1 MRHLLGGLFTLCI
14 ACAESPQPLPGNSL
28 QEPKAAHQ
36 KNPAPTAEKP
46 DASVM
51 GDHFHFDR
59 PVPNLLFRRA
69 KKQGTEEKD
78 PPPLTGKHVGA
89 VNDLVELSLQIQL
102 TEAQKSQLRDA
113 VLAEYEAGGERRD
126 GVLSAPL
133 AWVGLEQIY
142 QKATPAE
149 RADLIK
155 KNKELF
161 IKGIEASP
169 DFLYKRVVQSIIS
182 AQQSIAAEGPP
193 PLTQQHLN
201 CQLEMFE
208 FLLSV
213 YLQKPFTFSADDRE
227 ALTNDLVV
235 AYKGLPSLVRDLFIS
250 SERHPDL
257 LWTLLRYQWAQM
269 DKGLRQGFRESLV
282 DLFGFPIFQGSETN
296 GAKALQLLPESA
308 LSAEM
313 RRLITPKL
321 PQLLEQM
328 AQLAPPDPSVLGYL
342 IYDY

>member
-1 MRHLLGGLFTLCI
+1 MRRLLGGLFTLCL
-14 ACAESPQPLPGNSL
+14 ACAGSPEELPGTSL
-28 QEPKAAHQ
+28 SEPKIAQQ
-36 KNPAPTAEKP
+36 KNPAPNPEKT
-46 DASVM
+46 DTSIM

-69 KKQGTEEKD
+69 KKQGSEAQD

-89 VNDLVELSLQIQL
+89 VNDLVELSLQVQL
-102 TEAQKSQLRDA
+102 TEAQKVQLRDA

-149 RADLIK
+149 RGELIQ

-161 IKGIEASP
+161 IKGLEASP
-169 DFLYKRVVQSIIS
+169 DFLYKRVVQSIVT
-182 AQQSIAAEGPP
+182 AQQNIIAQGPP
-193 PLTQQHLN
+193 PLTQQHVN

-213 YLQKPFTFSADDRE
+213 YLQKPFNFSADDTE
-227 ALTNDLVV
+227 AITNDLAS
-235 AYKGLPSLVRDLFIS
+235 AYNGLPNINRNLFIK

-269 DKGLRQGFRESLV
+269 EKDQRQAFRESLV
-282 DLFGFPIFQGSETN
+282 AVFGYPVFKDSEED
-296 GAKALQLLPESA
+296 GAKALLLLSDSA

-313 RRLITPKL
+313 RRLLTPKL
-321 PQLLEQM
+321 GLLLEQM
-328 AQLAPPDPSVLGYL
+328 AQLSNPNPSVLGYL